1 MISASQKPVVS
12 HNSLN
17 GVYLNENFRIILNS
31 RIANLSTC
39 FSFFLFLIVYCSF
52 GFFFFFLCAEFAFIH
67 SKFLSPLPPNMD
79 EFMCSLRMVFPH
91 VLDVN
96 HLMKEIGPLK
106 KVTNLSAAASCLKR
120 RFFVPI
126 DMEIPHQGQSL
137 FTNLLNLTT
146 ITCRRTDTIYVFMCA
161 SALDSGTD

>member
-39 FSFFLFLIVYCSF
+39 FFFDCLLYFW
-52 GFFFFFLCAEFAFIH
+52 FFFFLCAEFAFIH

-146 ITCRRTDTIYVFMCA
+146 ITSRRTDTIYVFMCA